1 MEQKEFE
8 MQMKEAAK
16 KYENGKPSQKPSAN
30 FIAGAKWAL
39 GQLTQTGTELYYI
52 NQLREQIKS
61 RRGTDTEPW
70 LEQIIRSAAQVLV
83 DIDETRADIRKNG
96 RIWEEQGYNMQKK
109 KVANP
114 EMAHLKDLMRTI
126 SIFYESLGLSFKSTP
141 SKMKESTKV
150 GVDED
155 DPMVQFFK
163 GIEEHM
169 NRSE

>member
-1 MEQKEFE
+1 MEQKDFE

-16 KYENGKPSQKPSAN
+16 KYENGHPSQKASAN
-30 FIAGAKWAL
+30 FMMGAKWAASL
-39 GQLTQTGTELYYI
+39 LTQTGTELYYI

-61 RRGTDTEPW
+61 RRATDAEPW
-70 LEQIIRSAAQVLV
+70 LEQAIRTAAQVLV
-83 DIDETRADIRKNG
+83 DIDELRADIRKNG

-109 KVANP
+109 KVVNP
-114 EMAHLKDLMRTI
+114 ELAHLKDMMRTMAI
-126 SIFYESLGLSFKSTP
+126 YYESLGLSFKSTP

-155 DPMVQFFK
+155 DPMMQYFK
-163 GIEEHM
+163 GMEDHM